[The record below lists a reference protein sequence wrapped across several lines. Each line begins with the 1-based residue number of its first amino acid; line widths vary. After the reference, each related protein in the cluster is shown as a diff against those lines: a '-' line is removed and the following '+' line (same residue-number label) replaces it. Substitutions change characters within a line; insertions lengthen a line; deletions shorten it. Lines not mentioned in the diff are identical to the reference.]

1 MSAIDEVKQR
11 IDIVEIIG
19 QYVTLTKSGRNFRA
33 LCPFH
38 NEKTPSFFVF
48 PDRQSWHCFG
58 ACNTGGDTF
67 AFLMKKENM
76 DFPEALRR
84 LADKVGV
91 TLPSSREVD
100 TKKEARERF
109 YQVNDIAS
117 QYYHSLLTTSASG
130 ERARAYLKSRGLTGA
145 SIDEFR
151 LGYAMESWDA
161 LKTQLKDRG
170 LNESELVEAGLL
182 SSGDSGRTYDRWR
195 NRLMFPI
202 MDERGHV
209 TGFGARVLDPA
220 AEGPKY
226 INTPQTPVFDKSS
239 TLYGLHL
246 ATPGIRQQNAAV
258 IVEGYMDVIV
268 AHQYGFTNVVASMGT
283 SITEKQVNILKKMSH
298 NVVMALDSDSAGS
311 EAMQRCVDH
320 ENTLEAEIKVVIL
333 PEGKDPDDVIK
344 ADADIWRKLL
354 VDARPV
360 IDYIFDMAVAG
371 LDLTRV
377 SDRTKV
383 RDRLYPVV
391 DNVKDVVRRAY
402 YLQKLAG
409 LIGVTDTSLEASMKR
424 KMEVRGK
431 SVHVTDPGTP
441 GPGQDLLFRSKIEEY
456 CLILLIQRPELREAG
471 KTLPQE
477 YFENSE
483 DREIYQAWYE
493 NEDPSPE
500 VLKQKVDISIRE
512 HLQQLIDKDI
522 PVSRIEEKYHDCVLR
537 MREKYLRNLERKREA
552 FLTLETD
559 FADELVRSK
568 EVSAEL
574 KQVFGLKARR
584 EQGLRS

>member
-182 SSGDSGRTYDRWR
+182 SS
-195 NRLMFPI
+195 
-202 MDERGHV
+202 
-209 TGFGARVLDPA
+209 
-220 AEGPKY
+220 
-226 INTPQTPVFDKSS
+226 
-239 TLYGLHL
+239 
-246 ATPGIRQQNAAV
+246 
-258 IVEGYMDVIV
+258 
-268 AHQYGFTNVVASMGT
+268 
-283 SITEKQVNILKKMSH
+283 
-298 NVVMALDSDSAGS
+298 
-311 EAMQRCVDH
+311 
-320 ENTLEAEIKVVIL
+320 
-333 PEGKDPDDVIK
+333 
-344 ADADIWRKLL
+344 
-354 VDARPV
+354 
-360 IDYIFDMAVAG
+360 
-371 LDLTRV
+371 
-377 SDRTKV
+377 
-383 RDRLYPVV
+383 
-391 DNVKDVVRRAY
+391 
-402 YLQKLAG
+402 
-409 LIGVTDTSLEASMKR
+409 
-424 KMEVRGK
+424 
-431 SVHVTDPGTP
+431 
-441 GPGQDLLFRSKIEEY
+441 
-456 CLILLIQRPELREAG
+456 
-471 KTLPQE
+471 
-477 YFENSE
+477 
-483 DREIYQAWYE
+483 
-493 NEDPSPE
+493 
-500 VLKQKVDISIRE
+500 
-512 HLQQLIDKDI
+512 
-522 PVSRIEEKYHDCVLR
+522 
-537 MREKYLRNLERKREA
+537 
-552 FLTLETD
+552 
-559 FADELVRSK
+559 
-568 EVSAEL
+568 
-574 KQVFGLKARR
+574 
-584 EQGLRS
+584 